1 MNNKIIKYVISD
13 LLRNRTVFFYT
24 LVLLALSLSIFFI
37 EDNVDKSIASLLNL
51 VLFVVPLVSI
61 VFSTI
66 YLYNSEEFIALLV
79 SQPLKRQSIWLSIFV
94 GLATAMAAAFLVGV
108 GLPTLIFAYSLSG
121 VTLVIGGLFLSLF
134 VVPLV
139 SIVFS
144 TIYLYN
150 SEEFIAL
157 LVSQPLKRQS
167 IWLSIFVGLATAMA
181 AAFLVGVGLPTL
193 IFAYSLS
200 GVTLVIGGLF
210 LSLIFVSIAMW
221 TAVRLRDKSKGIGLA
236 IILWLYFALIFD
248 ALLLFLLFQF
258 ADYPIEKLM
267 VAVSMLN
274 PIDISRIL
282 ILLEIDLSAMMGYT
296 GAIFRDFFG
305 TGTGMLITGLVMFL
319 WIALP
324 LLFATRFFKR
334 KDL

>member
-121 VTLVIGGLFLSLF
+121 ITLVIGGLL
-134 VVPLV
+134 
-139 SIVFS
+139 
-144 TIYLYN
+144 
-150 SEEFIAL
+150 
-157 LVSQPLKRQS
+157 
-167 IWLSIFVGLATAMA
+167 
-181 AAFLVGVGLPTL
+181 
-193 IFAYSLS
+193 
-200 GVTLVIGGLF
+200 

>member
-121 VTLVIGGLFLSLF
+121 VTLVIGGLL
-134 VVPLV
+134 
-139 SIVFS
+139 
-144 TIYLYN
+144 
-150 SEEFIAL
+150 
-157 LVSQPLKRQS
+157 
-167 IWLSIFVGLATAMA
+167 
-181 AAFLVGVGLPTL
+181 
-193 IFAYSLS
+193 
-200 GVTLVIGGLF
+200 

-305 TGTGMLITGLVMFL
+305 TGAGILITGLVMFL

>member
-37 EDNVDKSIASLLNL
+37 EDNVDKRIASLLNL

-79 SQPLKRQSIWLSIFV
+79 SQPLKRQRIWLSIFV
-94 GLATAMAAAFLVGV
+94 GLAAAMAAAFLVGV

-121 VTLVIGGLFLSLF
+121 ITLVIGGLL
-134 VVPLV
+134 
-139 SIVFS
+139 
-144 TIYLYN
+144 
-150 SEEFIAL
+150 
-157 LVSQPLKRQS
+157 
-167 IWLSIFVGLATAMA
+167 
-181 AAFLVGVGLPTL
+181 
-193 IFAYSLS
+193 
-200 GVTLVIGGLF
+200 
-210 LSLIFVSIAMW
+210 LSLIFVAIAMW

-267 VAVSMLN
+267 VAISMLN

>member
-79 SQPLKRQSIWLSIFV
+79 SHPLKRQSIWLSIFV

-121 VTLVIGGLFLSLF
+121 ITLVIGGLL
-134 VVPLV
+134 
-139 SIVFS
+139 
-144 TIYLYN
+144 
-150 SEEFIAL
+150 
-157 LVSQPLKRQS
+157 
-167 IWLSIFVGLATAMA
+167 
-181 AAFLVGVGLPTL
+181 
-193 IFAYSLS
+193 
-200 GVTLVIGGLF
+200 